1 MLKMLMSVAG
11 IWSSSA
17 DILKLQV
24 KVEIDNT
31 VAHTI
36 VPQGN
41 AKYISLDDGETKEF
55 CTMAS

>member
-1 MLKMLMSVAG
+1 M
-11 IWSSSA
+11 
-17 DILKLQV
+17 KLQV
-24 KVEIDNT
+24 KVEIDDT

-41 AKYISLDDGETKEF
+41 ALSIGLDDGETKEF